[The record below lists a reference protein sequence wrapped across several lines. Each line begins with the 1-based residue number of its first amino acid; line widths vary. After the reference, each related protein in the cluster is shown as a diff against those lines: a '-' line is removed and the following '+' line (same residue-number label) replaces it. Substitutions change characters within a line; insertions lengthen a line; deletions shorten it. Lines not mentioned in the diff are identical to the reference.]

1 MFDNIR
7 KSLSRK
13 MVINIKMAYLRRK
26 RHSFTRFYLFNVIQ
40 LFDSLSLSSTI
51 DGVNDDKTAHGC

>member
-1 MFDNIR
+1 
-7 KSLSRK
+7 
-13 MVINIKMAYLRRK
+13 MVITIKMAYLRRK

-51 DGVNDDKTAHGC
+51 DGVNDDKTADGC